1 VEPELLQR
9 LTAALAIGA
18 LIGIERGWKQR
29 SDEPGSRA
37 AGLRTFT
44 LAGLLGGIAAVVGTN
59 LGAAAFAAIAIAFS
73 ALFGAFQWRET
84 RADEDFSATSTIA
97 GLLTFA
103 LGGLAGLGYLH
114 EAAAAAV
121 AAVCILAFKQ
131 SLHAWLGGLTWPE
144 IRSALLILAMT
155 FIALPLL
162 PSGPIDP
169 WGLIDLRELWFLTI
183 LIATISFAG
192 YVAVRVLGARAG
204 LALGAVIGSL
214 VSSTLT
220 VAELAG
226 RVRKGTATAPDAA
239 AAASLSTLV
248 MLIRIGLLVSVLAP
262 HLLSEILPVLGA
274 SVAVS
279 AAGALYLFHPRKGP
293 TGQPLLPELKS
304 PLDMRSVAGF
314 ALLIA
319 GLNVSIAL
327 ATNWAGDIAVLP
339 LAILSGFAD
348 VDAVILNVTR
358 LSQPPSGLAV
368 AAILLAALA
377 NMFSKSV
384 LAFFTGNLQFGLYFA
399 GASLAACL
407 AGAAAFGLWLD

>member
-1 VEPELLQR
+1 MEPELLQR

-279 AAGALYLFHPRKGP
+279 AAGALYLFHPRNGP
-293 TGQPLLPELKS
+293 AGQPLLPELKS

>member
-1 VEPELLQR
+1 MEPELLQR

-84 RADEDFSATSTIA
+84 RADDDFSATSTVA

-279 AAGALYLFHPRKGP
+279 AAGALYLFHPRNGP

-407 AGAAAFGLWLD
+407 AGAAAFGLDLY

>member
-1 VEPELLQR
+1 MEPELLQR

-84 RADEDFSATSTIA
+84 RADEDFSATSTVA

-131 SLHAWLGGLTWPE
+131 SLHAWLGRLTWPE

-262 HLLSEILPVLGA
+262 QLLSEILPVLGA

-304 PLDMRSVAGF
+304 PLDMRSVAGS

-384 LAFFTGNLQFGLYFA
+384 LAFFAGNLQFGLYFA

>member
-1 VEPELLQR
+1 MDPELLQR

-29 SDEPGSRA
+29 SEEPGSRA

-59 LGAAAFAAIAIAFS
+59 LGSAAFAAIAIAFS

-84 RADEDFSATSTIA
+84 RADEDFSATSTVA

-155 FIALPLL
+155 FIALPVL

-248 MLIRIGLLVSVLAP
+248 MLIRISLLVSVLAP
-262 HLLSEILPVLGA
+262 QLLSEILPVLGA

-304 PLDMRSVAGF
+304 PLDIRSVAGF
-314 ALLIA
+314 ALLIG

-327 ATNWAGDIAVLP
+327 ATSWAGDIAVLP
-339 LAILSGFAD
+339 LAVLSGFAD

-384 LAFFTGNLQFGLYFA
+384 LAFVAGNLQFGFYFA

-407 AGAAAFGLWLD
+407 AGAAAFGLWLN

>member
-73 ALFGAFQWRET
+73 VLFGAFQWRET
-84 RADEDFSATSTIA
+84 RADEDFSATSTVA

-262 HLLSEILPVLGA
+262 QLLSEILPVLGA

-304 PLDMRSVAGF
+304 PLDIRSVAGF

-327 ATNWAGDIAVLP
+327 ATSWAGDIAVLP
-339 LAILSGFAD
+339 LAIVSGFAD

-377 NMFSKSV
+377 NTFSKTV
-384 LAFFTGNLQFGLYFA
+384 LAFVAGNLQFGLYFG

-407 AGAAAFGLWLD
+407 AGAAAFGLWLN

>member
-1 VEPELLQR
+1 MEPELLQR

-84 RADEDFSATSTIA
+84 RADDDFSATSTVA

-384 LAFFTGNLQFGLYFA
+384 LAFVAGNLQFGLYFA

>member
-84 RADEDFSATSTIA
+84 RADEDFSATSTVA

-262 HLLSEILPVLGA
+262 QLLSEILPVLGA

-304 PLDMRSVAGF
+304 PLDIRSVAGF

-327 ATNWAGDIAVLP
+327 ATSWAGDIAVLP
-339 LAILSGFAD
+339 LAIVSGFAD

-377 NMFSKSV
+377 NTFSKTV
-384 LAFFTGNLQFGLYFA
+384 LAFVAGNLQFGLYFG

-407 AGAAAFGLWLD
+407 AGAAAFGLWLN

>member
-1 VEPELLQR
+1 MEPELLQR

-84 RADEDFSATSTIA
+84 RADDDFSATSTVA

-279 AAGALYLFHPRKGP
+279 AAGAHYLFHPRKGP

-407 AGAAAFGLWLD
+407 AGAAAFGLDLY

>member
-84 RADEDFSATSTIA
+84 RADDDFSATSTVA

-279 AAGALYLFHPRKGP
+279 AAGALYLFHPRNGP

-407 AGAAAFGLWLD
+407 AGAAAFGLDLY

>member
-1 VEPELLQR
+1 MEPELLQR

-84 RADEDFSATSTIA
+84 LADEDFSATSTIA

-279 AAGALYLFHPRKGP
+279 AAGALYLFHPRNGP
-293 TGQPLLPELKS
+293 AGQPLLPELKS

>member
-84 RADEDFSATSTIA
+84 LADEDFSATSTIA

-279 AAGALYLFHPRKGP
+279 AAGALYLFHPRNGP
-293 TGQPLLPELKS
+293 AGQPLLPELKS

>member
-1 VEPELLQR
+1 MEPELLQR

-84 RADEDFSATSTIA
+84 RADEDFSATSTVA

-262 HLLSEILPVLGA
+262 HLLSGILPALGA
-274 SVAVS
+274 SAAVS
-279 AAGALYLFHPRKGP
+279 AAGALYLFHPRNGP
-293 TGQPLLPELKS
+293 AGQPLLPELKS

-368 AAILLAALA
+368 AAMLLAALG
-377 NMFSKSV
+377 NMSSKTV
-384 LAFFTGNLQFGLYFA
+384 LAFVAGNLQFGLYFA

>member
-1 VEPELLQR
+1 MEPELLQR

-262 HLLSEILPVLGA
+262 HLLSGILPALGA
-274 SVAVS
+274 SAAVS
-279 AAGALYLFHPRKGP
+279 AAGALYLFHPRNGP
-293 TGQPLLPELKS
+293 AGQPLLPELKS

-368 AAILLAALA
+368 AAMLLAALG
-377 NMFSKSV
+377 NMSSKTV
-384 LAFFTGNLQFGLYFA
+384 LAFVAGNLQFGLYFA

>member
-1 VEPELLQR
+1 MEPELLQR

-84 RADEDFSATSTIA
+84 RADDDFSATSTVA

-262 HLLSEILPVLGA
+262 HLFSEILPVLGA

-279 AAGALYLFHPRKGP
+279 AAGALYLFHPRNGP

-407 AGAAAFGLWLD
+407 AGAAAFGLDLY

>member
-1 VEPELLQR
+1 MEPELLQR

-204 LALGAVIGSL
+204 LAFGAVIGSL

-262 HLLSEILPVLGA
+262 QLLSEILPVLGA

-384 LAFFTGNLQFGLYFA
+384 LAFFTGNLQFGLNFA

>member
-84 RADEDFSATSTIA
+84 RADDDFSATSTVA

-169 WGLIDLRELWFLTI
+169 WGLIDLREPWFLTI

-279 AAGALYLFHPRKGP
+279 AAGALYLFHPRNGP

-384 LAFFTGNLQFGLYFA
+384 LAFFTGNLQFGIYFA

-407 AGAAAFGLWLD
+407 AGAAAFGLDLY

>member
-1 VEPELLQR
+1 MEPELLQR

-84 RADEDFSATSTIA
+84 RADEDFSATSTVA

-262 HLLSEILPVLGA
+262 HLLSGILPALGA
-274 SVAVS
+274 SAAVS
-279 AAGALYLFHPRKGP
+279 AAGALYLFHPRNGP
-293 TGQPLLPELKS
+293 AGQPLLPELKS

-368 AAILLAALA
+368 AAMLLAALG
-377 NMFSKSV
+377 NMSSKTV
-384 LAFFTGNLQFGLYFA
+384 LAFVAGNLQFGLYFS

>member
-1 VEPELLQR
+1 MLQR

-84 RADEDFSATSTIA
+84 LADEDFSATSTIA

-279 AAGALYLFHPRKGP
+279 AAGALYLFHPRNGP
-293 TGQPLLPELKS
+293 AGQPLLPELKS

>member
-1 VEPELLQR
+1 MEPELLQR

-384 LAFFTGNLQFGLYFA
+384 LAFFTGNLQFGLNFA